1 MQVTVEIRVEPKPR
15 THWPS
20 VFNTYRSRSTTE
32 HPSHPALF
40 DCRLYECVSSKP
52 APCFQFWSNT
62 LVLTDHRDQITLAA
76 AAQHSDQL
84 RQQAGGES
92 LSPNFQIDVS
102 LHFQGG
108 PAQSANTSRWHF
120 VQRTFRRLCTKS
132 TDLLISLRN
141 LCVLCG

>member
-62 LVLTDHRDQITLAA
+62 LVLTDHRDQITVAA

-102 LHFQGG
+102 LHFQDGF
-108 PAQSANTSRWHF
+108 AQSRQHQPLAFCAKNFQAALHKKYRFIDFSAQPLR
-120 VQRTFRRLCTKS
+120 
-132 TDLLISLRN
+132 SL
-141 LCVLCG
+141 